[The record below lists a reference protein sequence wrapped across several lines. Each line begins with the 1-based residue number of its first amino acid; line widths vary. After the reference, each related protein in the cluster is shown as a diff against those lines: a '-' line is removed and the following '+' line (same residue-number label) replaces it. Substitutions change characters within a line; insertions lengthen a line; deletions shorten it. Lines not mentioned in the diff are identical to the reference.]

1 MPKHRFAPSPA
12 TKPRPKG
19 EVETLDALRERLSSA
34 TGPVFAR
41 ALAQLKR
48 DARPGAQK
56 LYAILKRRL
65 ERERDERMRIGTMLH
80 FERLL
85 WQSGL
90 SDVAGVDE
98 VGVGPLAG
106 PVVAAAV
113 VFPPGTEIPG
123 VDDSK
128 RLDPERRAELAE
140 LIRTQASGI
149 GIGACDVDEIER
161 LNIYHAALQA
171 MKRAVEAL
179 PRRPQHLLVDAR
191 TIPGLGIPQNP
202 FTRGDGLNF
211 SIAAASIVAKTHR
224 DRLMTE
230 LDKTFPEYGF
240 ASHKGYDTPEH
251 RAALERLGPCAV
263 HRMSFAAIGE
273 ICGGCSALFYELREG
288 LNAARQRSALEAFE
302 RDLQSR
308 LPALSESEARKLK
321 LLTARR
327 WRTLESVHPT
337 QNAGVRRRR
346 RTAGERLK

>member
-1 MPKHRFAPSPA
+1 MSKRTSDSSPGTRSHPKP
-12 TKPRPKG
+12 
-19 EVETLDALRERLSSA
+19 EVETLEALRERLSRA
-34 TGPVFAR
+34 TGPVSTR
-41 ALAQLKR
+41 TLAQLKR

-56 LYAILKRRL
+56 LYAVLKRRL
-65 ERERDERMRIGTMLH
+65 DRERDERMRIDAMLH

-85 WQSGL
+85 WRSGL

-128 RLDPERRAELAE
+128 RLDPERREELAE
-140 LIRTQASGI
+140 VIRARATGVGI
-149 GIGACDVDEIER
+149 GLSAVDEINR

-191 TIPGLGIPQNP
+191 TIPGLEIPQNS
-202 FTRGDGLNF
+202 FTKGDGLNF
-211 SIAAASIVAKTHR
+211 SIAAASIVAKTYR

-230 LDKTFPEYGF
+230 LGEVYPDYGF

-251 RAALERLGPCAV
+251 RSALEQLGPCAI

-273 ICGGCSALFYELREG
+273 ICGECSPLFYELRKDLE
-288 LNAARQRSALEAFE
+288 AARERAALEAFE

-308 LPALSESEARKLK
+308 LRELDEREARKLK
-321 LLTARR
+321 LLAARR
-327 WRTLESVHPT
+327 WRATV
-337 QNAGVRRRR
+337 G
-346 RTAGERLK
+346 